1 VNIFSLGLVS
11 GFRDSLGRKPLENR
25 GTVLQSKWLLVTIPI
40 AQRMEQPIRNMLLD
54 VEAIGLPSIINGLA
68 THHCTS
74 FPIIVGRSRQNQSK
88 KSGADG
94 PNERTK
100 PATLTSSSNVGH
112 HHLTPEQLDD

>member
-1 VNIFSLGLVS
+1 MKWKANDGSFDGNLMAVFV
-11 GFRDSLGRKPLENR
+11 GFVRDGNKSFIIKGR
-25 GTVLQSKWLLVTIPI
+25 GSSVV
-40 AQRMEQPIRNMLLD
+40 EQPIRNMLLD

-74 FPIIVGRSRQNQSK
+74 FPLIVGRSRQNQSK

-112 HHLTPEQLDD
+112 HHLTPEQLGD